1 MFISRCEMSTS
12 RCGVAATPPPSGGQ
26 PGANTIQILVTH
38 VAKFHGLIKIFGQND
53 FSTGLFCPV
62 MGIRFFQENGSLSI
76 SPEDLIILAQG
87 DNFSFLS

>member
-12 RCGVAATPPPSGGQ
+12 RCGVAATPPPAGGSQ

-53 FSTGLFCPV
+53 FSTGVYC
-62 MGIRFFQENGSLSI
+62 RRKYYCYHQNTK
-76 SPEDLIILAQG
+76 
-87 DNFSFLS
+87 